1 MLEKLWGLPAHPVYV
16 HFPVAFFILS
26 SLFLGL
32 HQVDGE
38 SHRVRRFL
46 KKIRLGDFD
55 FESFS
60 LLALLAGCGMGVVA
74 ILSGLALVGGW
85 DHAPFPHAPLG
96 ISAVACYS
104 ILLMIRW
111 VFGPSLYKHPL
122 RYLYFG
128 LHLLGV
134 VLVTL
139 AGFKGGE
146 LHYS

>member
-1 MLEKLWGLPAHPVYV
+1 MLEKLFGLPAHPVYV

-26 SLFLGL
+26 SFLLGL
-32 HQVDGE
+32 RGVDGE
-38 SHRVRRFL
+38 SHRINRWL
-46 KKIRLGDFD
+46 KKIKLGHFDFD
-55 FESFS
+55 SLS
-60 LLALLAGCGMGVVA
+60 LLALFFGCGMGIVA

-85 DHAPFPHAPLG
+85 EKAPFPHAALG
-96 ISAVACYS
+96 ISTVICYS
-104 ILLMIRW
+104 TLLVIRW

-134 VLVTL
+134 VLVVLT
-139 AGFKGGE
+139 GFEGGE